1 MNFLD
6 EGNENFYPSESS
18 SSLNPDAISGGS
30 CEQTNK
36 MNIYVLQPFSRIRHI
51 KLNPNES
58 ISVLNQLYQ
67 PDSTYIHKGKIL
79 DINKSFLFYRINNES
94 KIVNI
99 SPVMAKSNPNF
110 IEKWLKITSDAE
122 NFEKK
127 IETSINKKNR
137 NEIARL
143 KDMKLNKCELRK
155 KHLGAYL
162 TKCVNRK
169 VNECLINDNDQPSLK
184 IDFESIDSPSCNPL
198 PVLW

>member
-6 EGNENFYPSESS
+6 EGNENFYQSESS

-30 CEQTNK
+30 YEQTNK

-51 KLNPNES
+51 KLNPKES
-58 ISVLNQLYQ
+58 ISVLNQLYL

-79 DINKSFLFYRINNES
+79 DITKSFLFYRISNES

-99 SPVMAKSNPNF
+99 SPVMAKNNPNF
-110 IEKWLKITSDAE
+110 IEKWLKITSDSE

-169 VNECLINDNDQPSLK
+169 VNDVLINDNDQPSLK
-184 IDFESIDSPSCNPL
+184 IDFESTDSPSCNPL